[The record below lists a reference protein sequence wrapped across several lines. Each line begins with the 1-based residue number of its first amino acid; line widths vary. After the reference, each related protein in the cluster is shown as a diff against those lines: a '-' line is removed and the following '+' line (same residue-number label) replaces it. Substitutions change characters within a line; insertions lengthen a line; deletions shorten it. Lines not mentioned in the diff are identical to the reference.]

1 MKKLL
6 ISSVVAVSSLF
17 AITACANVGQATD
30 ATSTP
35 TSPAPTMQHHNQ
47 GQMQAQMQNMMSEL
61 NLTADQRAQM
71 QAIRQNNSG
80 NYTQNHNAMMQILT
94 PEQRQ
99 KLTQM
104 RSQHMQQGS
113 RMMNQGGHMMN
124 QDGQMMN
131 QDGRMNQ

>member
-17 AITACANVGQATD
+17 AITTYANVGQATD

-35 TSPAPTMQHHNQ
+35 TNSAPTMQHHNQ
-47 GQMQAQMQNMMSEL
+47 GQMHAQMQAQMQNMMSEL
-61 NLTADQRAQM
+61 NLTAEQQAQM
-71 QAIRQNNSG
+71 QAMRQNNSG
-80 NYTQNHNAMMQILT
+80 NHMQNRDAMMQILT

-104 RSQHMQQGS
+104 RSQHMQQGGH
-113 RMMNQGGHMMN
+113 MMNKDGHMMN
-124 QDGQMMN
+124 QDGHMTQ
-131 QDGRMNQ
+131 